1 MTYPMR
7 KDVLLEQICGD
18 DYLIAYGSARGCV
31 PMIMGISPAGA
42 YFWRLLQQGVE
53 VDTILQ
59 NAARDY
65 EISPDEARDGFV
77 RFTDS
82 LREKGYLTE
91 ELPCAR
97 K

>member
-7 KDVLLEQICGD
+7 NDVLLEQICGD
-18 DYLIAYGSARGCV
+18 DYLIAYGSARGHI

-42 YFWRLLQQGVE
+42 YFWRLLQQGE
-53 VDTILQ
+53 EIDAILRA
-59 NAARDY
+59 AARDY
-65 EISPDEARDGFV
+65 DISLDEAREGFV
-77 RFTDS
+77 RFTAS

-91 ELPCAR
+91 ELPCAL